1 MSKAEYRQLTFAFA
15 ASPQGDGLAK
25 SSDVSEG
32 KAWLL
37 LQAKV
42 KEGNHLVACTAGT
55 SRLLEA
61 VASGP
66 NLAQA
71 LLNVARNKGAA
82 GVDGCSVDEV
92 VGEASRL
99 LPILRRELLAGTY
112 QPGDIRRV

>member
-71 LLNVARNKGAA
+71 LQIGRAHV
-82 GVDGCSVDEV
+82 
-92 VGEASRL
+92 
-99 LPILRRELLAGTY
+99 
-112 QPGDIRRV
+112 